1 MATEISI
8 PRLTGSTN
16 YELWKLQTQ
25 AWTVVTELSKEKQA
39 VAVALSLPEDD
50 KRKIK
55 EKVFGELELDVLNSE
70 NGMSVLFEF
79 LDRYLLEDELMISWN
94 KFEDFEKFERKHGQ
108 NIREYVGD
116 FDLKFRK
123 LEKIHVKLPPE
134 ILAFKLLR
142 NANLSKQE
150 RLLVLTGV
158 NFAEKEKMYVQTK
171 HSLIKFMGDLKEDKA
186 RMGPNVRLEPGW
198 KKLVSC
204 SYNLKGS
211 VEHGSNGVM
220 KKKLNPLGLNGQI
233 LLCKSCGSYRH
244 FVADCPDSWENMI
257 KMKAS
262 KGSMKSNDRSN
273 NEKILGKTG
282 LRDETQSNVSHF
294 CNGLDSVDVEELVV
308 EVTRIKK
315 DIGILKDEIIEIKDE
330 NNELKRQK
338 EELKGYVENLKEL
351 RFLRGE
357 LDKQIK
363 KQWDRKESKEEINI
377 KEEIFRNVYERQ
389 VRENET
395 AVKGKLQQSN
405 GTKETKQRFL
415 EKAKIVKQKLQ
426 MNKGYK
432 TGTRRKESLIQQL
445 HDVILRID
453 EWNQTRMWGLRSED
467 SQQLNYDMTLQ
478 IITGNWLSKL

>member
-1 MATEISI
+1 MMATEISI
-8 PRLTGSTN
+8 PSLTGSTS

-25 AWTVVTELSKEKQA
+25 AWTVVTELSKKKQA
-39 VAVALSLPEDD
+39 VAVALNLPEDD

-55 EKVFGELELDVLNSE
+55 EKVFGELELDVLNCE

-79 LDRYLLEDELMISWN
+79 LDRYLLEDELMNSWN

-108 NIREYVGD
+108 NIREYVAD

-123 LEKIHVKLPPE
+123 LEKIHIKLPSE
-134 ILAFKLLR
+134 VFAFKLLR
-142 NANLSKQE
+142 NANLSKQD
-150 RLLVLTGV
+150 RMLVLTGV

-171 HSLIKFMGDLKEDKA
+171 HSLIKLMGDLKEEKA

-244 FVADCPDSWENMI
+244 FVADCPDSWENMM
-257 KMKAS
+257 KRKAS
-262 KGSMKSNDRSN
+262 KGSLKSNDRSTN
-273 NEKILGKTG
+273 KILGKTG

-308 EVTRIKK
+308 EVTRLKK
-315 DIGILKDEIIEIKDE
+315 DIGILKDEVIEIKAG

-351 RFLRGE
+351 RFLSGE
-357 LDKQIK
+357 LDIQIK

-377 KEEIFRNVYERQ
+377 KGEMFRIVYERQ
-389 VRENET
+389 VRENEM

-432 TGTRRKESLIQQL
+432 TGTWRKESLIQQL
-445 HDVILRID
+445 LDVILRIN
-453 EWNQTRMWGLRSED
+453 EWNQTRMWGWCSED
-467 SQQLNYDMTLQ
+467 SRINDMTLQ

>member
-1 MATEISI
+1 MMATEISI
-8 PRLTGSTN
+8 PSLTGSTS

-25 AWTVVTELSKEKQA
+25 AWKVVTELSKEKQA
-39 VAVALSLPEDD
+39 VAVALNLPEDD

-55 EKVFGELELDVLNSE
+55 EKVFGELELDVLNCE
-70 NGMSVLFEF
+70 NGMGVLFEF
-79 LDRYLLEDELMISWN
+79 LDRYLLEDELMNSWN

-108 NIREYVGD
+108 NIREYVAD

-123 LEKIHVKLPPE
+123 LEKIHIKLPSE
-134 ILAFKLLR
+134 VLAFKLLR

-150 RLLVLTGV
+150 RMLVLTGV

-171 HSLIKFMGDLKEDKA
+171 HSLIKFMGDLKEEKA
-186 RMGPNVRLEPGW
+186 RMGPNVRLEPAW

-244 FVADCPDSWENMI
+244 FVADCPDSWENMM

-294 CNGLDSVDVEELVV
+294 CNGLDLTVDVEELVV
-308 EVTRIKK
+308 EVTRLKK
-315 DIGILKDEIIEIKDE
+315 DIGILKDEVIEIKAE

-351 RFLRGE
+351 RFLSGE
-357 LDKQIK
+357 LDNQIK

-377 KEEIFRNVYERQ
+377 KGEMFRNVYERQ

-405 GTKETKQRFL
+405 GTKETKKRFL

-426 MNKGYK
+426 MNNGYK
-432 TGTRRKESLIQQL
+432 TGTWKKESLIQQL
-445 HDVILRID
+445 LDVILRIN
-453 EWNQTRMWGLRSED
+453 EWNQTRMWG
-467 SQQLNYDMTLQ
+467 
-478 IITGNWLSKL
+478 